1 MATIAENLQIIK
13 NSTADIKQAIIE
25 KGGDVGNLTTYAD
38 AIRGIQTG
46 TSSSF
51 WTGHVD
57 VEGLKAIGWDDEDI
71 AYFQEHGVNWMAE
84 DDEYYKVSED
94 NKALYG
100 VLNWDNLSQ
109 YKDRIVYLPKID
121 AGGASNW
128 DAKFHTSKNIRAMP
142 MLLNSN
148 NISQANNMFLQCTN
162 LLYLPPLD
170 LSEVQKAGAFLEE
183 CSYLRYAPA
192 FNFIKATGLAYCFNT
207 CRFLKHIDITTS
219 SLLISASYLFF
230 ACGSLELVTGY
241 LDVSNVNDLRYI
253 FYGCINLQDV
263 IPVLD
268 LGKTTNV
275 TSFAYN
281 CFSLRGIKIKNLP
294 ISIVFSQ
301 SSRLSKESLLFM
313 INNEAATS
321 PIIITLHADAYARL
335 ANDPDIVAALS
346 NHPNVSLASA

>member
-1 MATIAENLQIIK
+1 MATITENLQTIK
-13 NSTADIKQAIIE
+13 DNTMAIKQAIIE
-25 KGGDVGNLTTYAD
+25 KGGEVGDLTTYAD

-46 TSSSF
+46 SSSI

-71 AYFQEHGVNWMAE
+71 AYFQEHGVNWRAE
-84 DDEYYKVSED
+84 DDDYYKVSDD

-100 VLNWDNLSQ
+100 VLNWGNLSQ

-121 AGGASNW
+121 ASGATNW
-128 DAKFHTSKNIRAMP
+128 ENKFTNYKNMRAMP

-162 LLYLPPLD
+162 LLYIPPLD
-170 LSEVQKAGAFLEE
+170 LSNVTAAGAFLESN
-183 CSYLRYAPA
+183 SYLRYVSA
-192 FNFIKATGLAYCFNT
+192 FNFIKATNLSYCFNT

-219 SLLISASYLFF
+219 SLLINASYLFF
-230 ACGSLELVTGY
+230 TCVSLELVTGY
-241 LDVSNVNDLRYI
+241 LDVSNVNDLKYI

-268 LGKTTNV
+268 LGKATNV

-294 ISIVFSQ
+294 ISIAFSQ

-321 PIIITLHADAYARL
+321 PITITLHADAYARL